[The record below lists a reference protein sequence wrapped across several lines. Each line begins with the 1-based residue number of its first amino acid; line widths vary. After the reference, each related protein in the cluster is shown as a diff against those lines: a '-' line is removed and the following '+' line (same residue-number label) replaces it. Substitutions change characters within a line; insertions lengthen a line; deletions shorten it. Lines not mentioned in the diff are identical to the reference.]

1 MVNTKSFL
9 DIINSLDGSIKKY
22 IEKMNLPFP
31 LSIHIDK
38 DKKMDEEINKLLANI
53 KNKIP
58 KTFESSIPYIL
69 SELTDNIEQHSN
81 FTEAF
86 LFLKHD
92 SKWLEVVIF
101 DNGLTIPFVFEKNN
115 INYSKDSEAIK
126 MALEGKTTKRED
138 ISRGYGLR
146 TSRNIVKALNGEMQ
160 IISRNGMLIILDS
173 MIQTIDFEK
182 GKLKGTL
189 IYLKLK
195 TPEKDLNIYPY
206 LE

>member
-1 MVNTKSFL
+1 MLNKNNFL
-9 DIINSLDGSIKKY
+9 DIIESLDISIKVY
-22 IEKMNLPFP
+22 VEKMNLPFP
-31 LSIHIDK
+31 LSTHIKK
-38 DKKMDEEINKLLANI
+38 DKKMDDEINKLLAEI

-81 FTEAF
+81 FTDAY
-86 LFLKHD
+86 LFLKYD
-92 SKWLEVVIF
+92 TKWLEIVIF
-101 DNGLTIPFVFEKNN
+101 DNGLTIPSVFTKNN
-115 INYSKDSEAIK
+115 INYLKDSDALR
-126 MALEGKTTKRED
+126 MALEGKTTKNED

-146 TSRNIVKALNGEMQ
+146 TTNNIVKALKGEMQ
-160 IISRNGMLIILDS
+160 VISKKGMLILGDS
-173 MIQTIDFEK
+173 KIQSIDFEK
-182 GKLKGTL
+182 GILNGTL